1 MRTFINETAAGVF
14 DPETVNVMAGAF
26 DAAWK
31 TVISSGAPFAD
42 ERYRERVR
50 EIIARHIIQLARLG
64 GRDQKL
70 MADDALL
77 ELAHANLKPEKR
89 L

>member
-1 MRTFINETAAGVF
+1 MV
-14 DPETVNVMAGAF
+14 GAF
-26 DAAWK
+26 DAACK
-31 TVISSGAPFAD
+31 TVASSGAPFAD

-64 GRDQKL
+64 ERDQKR

-77 ELAHANLKPEKR
+77 ELARANLKSGKK